1 MLWMVPLLPMLA
13 APLIYVSGRRGGRAG
28 PSWLALLS
36 ITAVLVLAALAI
48 AHDWRGRYALSAVLD
63 LRLGLT
69 PLSGIVALAVPLIAL
84 PILLFAAAHERP
96 PLGRLMATM
105 VAFVGAMEL
114 LVLAEDLLTL
124 LVGWE
129 LIGACS
135 WALIS
140 HHWQDTSA
148 PREAI
153 QAFIVTRFGDLGLY
167 IAAGAAFAGSQGF
180 GYQQLS
186 GLDNGLMQV
195 AAAGILLAAAAKSAQ
210 LPFSAWLFAAMAG
223 PVPVSALLHAATL
236 VAAGLYLLA
245 RLQPLLTE
253 VVWLMPAIITIGLIT
268 ALAGGLVAIAQGHAK
283 KLLAAS
289 TSAQY
294 GLMWVAVGSGY
305 PGVAL
310 LHFLAHGVFKAG
322 LFLVTGVAERQ
333 TGSYRLAEMRLG
345 SRLPGLALLSAILA
359 LALAGLAPLGAAWTK
374 EQIVSVAYEVSLWL
388 ALGVALA
395 GGLSALYA
403 TRFQLAMFGR
413 SSRRQLG
420 TPRIHWAE
428 RLAVGGLAGVT
439 LALSVLWWPGV
450 QSWLRGTLEL
460 AHVYRHVGLLV
471 LSLVLVVLGIALG
484 WGLMRWDQA
493 RIWARPAA
501 RWWGLVPLTRDIGTA
516 VVGLGVS
523 LARFDGEVLEAA
535 THALATWAR
544 RAALGLARGDSE
556 VLEAATHALA
566 ARARRAALGLARGDD
581 ELLDAGV
588 RGRDNA
594 ASWEDERH
602 RALTRWLPGSLSGVI
617 GQAGHWARQAQ
628 TGQSH
633 HYYAAIAIGFALVL
647 IILLLGDLS

>member
-13 APLIYVSGRRGGRAG
+13 APLIYVSGRRGGRAR
-28 PSWLALLS
+28 PSLLALLS
-36 ITAVLVLAALAI
+36 VAAVLVLAALAI
-48 AHDWRGRYALSAVLD
+48 AHDWRGRYALNAVLD

-96 PLGRLMATM
+96 PLGRLLAIM

-167 IAAGAAFAGSQGF
+167 IAAGAVFAGSQGF

-236 VAAGLYLLA
+236 VAAGFYLLA
-245 RLQPLLTE
+245 RLQPSLTD
-253 VVWLMPAIITIGLIT
+253 VVWLMPAIVTLGLST
-268 ALAGGLVAIAQGHAK
+268 ALAGGLVAAAQGHAK

-294 GLMWVAVGSGY
+294 GLMWVAVGIGY

-333 TGSYRLAEMRLG
+333 TGSYRLADMRLG

-359 LALAGLAPLGAAWTK
+359 MALAGLAPLGAAWTK

-413 SSRRQLG
+413 SRRRELG
-420 TPRIHWAE
+420 PPRIHWAE
-428 RLAVGGLAGVT
+428 RLAVGAAVGVT
-439 LALSVLWWPGV
+439 LALSVLWWPEA
-450 QSWLRGTLEL
+450 QSWLRGSLGL
-460 AHVYRHVGLLV
+460 AHVDSHFWLLV
-471 LSLVLVVLGIALG
+471 LSLALVVLGIALG
-484 WGLMRWDQA
+484 WGLTRWGQA
-493 RIWARPAA
+493 WMWAWPVA

-516 VVGLGVS
+516 VVRLGTS

-535 THALATWAR
+535 THALAARAR
-544 RAALGLARGDSE
+544 RTAQGLARGDDE
-556 VLEAATHALA
+556 LEAGTHALA
-566 ARARRAALGLARGDD
+566 ARTRCAALGLARGDD

-594 ASWEDERH
+594 ASWEDDSH
-602 RALTRWLPGSLSGVI
+602 QALTRWLPGSLSGAI

>member
-28 PSWLALLS
+28 PGSLALLS
-36 ITAVLVLAALAI
+36 VAAVLVLAVLAI
-48 AHDWRGRYALSAVLD
+48 GHDWRGTYALNTLLV

-96 PLGRLMATM
+96 PLGRLLAIM
-105 VAFVGAMEL
+105 VVFVGAMEL

-140 HHWQDTSA
+140 SHWQDSRA
-148 PREAI
+148 PGEAI

-167 IAAGAAFAGSQGF
+167 IAAGAVFAGSQGL
-180 GYQQLS
+180 GYPQLS

-236 VAAGLYLLA
+236 VAAGFYLLA
-245 RLQPLLTE
+245 RLQPLLTD
-253 VVWLMPAIITIGLIT
+253 VVWLMPAIVTIGLST

-333 TGSYRLAEMRLG
+333 TGSYRLVEMRLG

-413 SSRRQLG
+413 SRRRELG
-420 TPRIHWAE
+420 PPRIHWAE

-439 LALSVLWWPGV
+439 LVLSVLWWPEA
-450 QSWLRGTLEL
+450 QSWLRGRLGL
-460 AHVYRHVGLLV
+460 AHVDSHVGLLV
-471 LSLVLVVLGIALG
+471 LSLALVMLGIALG
-484 WGLMRWDQA
+484 WGLTRWGQA
-493 RIWARPAA
+493 PRWAWLAA

-516 VVGLGVS
+516 VVRLGTS

-535 THALATWAR
+535 THALAARAR
-544 RAALGLARGDSE
+544 RTAQGLARGDDE
-556 VLEAATHALA
+556 LEAGTHALA
-566 ARARRAALGLARGDD
+566 ARTRCVALGLARGDD

-602 RALTRWLPGSLSGVI
+602 RALTRWLPGSLSGLI

-647 IILLLGDLS
+647 IILLLGDPS